1 MKVLNSGIGD
11 KNALIFIGGAVT
23 GSLVSW
29 YFTKKKYETLAE
41 NEIAKMREGYR
52 KKNKE
57 LADRARVK
65 PNISEV
71 VNDRITIHQEDV
83 DLDEKE
89 ENLIAKYAEESEPT
103 GEENISPNDDIIEFI
118 DDSEFASMNG
128 YEKVNLVLYEDDVL
142 ANEMS
147 DDIVL
152 VEDTVG
158 QQAIDDFKHYNP
170 EAFYVRNNQL
180 MTEYEITRD
189 HRTYEEVTG
198 IPIRE
203 YDS

>member
-1 MKVLNSGIGD
+1 MYK
-11 KNALIFIGGAVT
+11 KAFIFIGGAVT

-41 NEIAKMREGYR
+41 DEIAKMREWYR
-52 KKNKE
+52 QKNKE
-57 LADRARVK
+57 LAERARIK

-71 VNDRITIHQEDV
+71 VNDRLTIHKDDV
-83 DLDEKE
+83 DLSEKE

-103 GEENISPNDDIIEFI
+103 GEENISPNDDVIEFI

>member
-1 MKVLNSGIGD
+1 MYNK
-11 KNALIFIGGAVT
+11 ALIFIGGAVT

-71 VNDRITIHQEDV
+71 VNDRLTIPKEDA
-83 DLDEKE
+83 DLAEKE

-118 DDSEFASMNG
+118 DDGEFASMNG

>member
-1 MKVLNSGIGD
+1 MYK
-11 KNALIFIGGAVT
+11 KAFIFIGGAVT

-57 LADRARVK
+57 LAERARIK

-71 VNDRITIHQEDV
+71 VKDRVTISQEDA
-83 DLDEKE
+83 DLAEKE

-118 DDSEFASMNG
+118 DDGEFASMNG

>member
-1 MKVLNSGIGD
+1 MYNK
-11 KNALIFIGGAVT
+11 ALIFIGGAVT

-52 KKNKE
+52 QKNKE
-57 LADRARVK
+57 LAERARVK

-71 VNDRITIHQEDV
+71 VNDRLTIHKDDV
-83 DLDEKE
+83 DLSEKE

-103 GEENISPNDDIIEFI
+103 GEENISPNDDVIEFI

>member
-1 MKVLNSGIGD
+1 MYK
-11 KNALIFIGGAVT
+11 KAFIFIGGAVT

-57 LADRARVK
+57 LAERARIK
-65 PNISEV
+65 PDISEV
-71 VNDRITIHQEDV
+71 TKDRITIHQEDV
-83 DLDEKE
+83 DSSEKE

-118 DDSEFASMNG
+118 DDGEFASMNG

>member
-1 MKVLNSGIGD
+1 MYK
-11 KNALIFIGGAVT
+11 KAFIFIGGAVT

-52 KKNKE
+52 QKNKE
-57 LADRARVK
+57 LAERARIK

-71 VNDRITIHQEDV
+71 VNDRLTIHKDDV
-83 DLDEKE
+83 DLSEKE

-103 GEENISPNDDIIEFI
+103 GEENISPNDDVIEFI

>member
-1 MKVLNSGIGD
+1 MYK
-11 KNALIFIGGAVT
+11 KALIFIGGAVT

-57 LADRARVK
+57 LAERARIK
-65 PNISEV
+65 PDISEV
-71 VNDRITIHQEDV
+71 TKDRFTIHQEDV
-83 DLDEKE
+83 DLAEKE

-118 DDSEFASMNG
+118 DDGEFASMNG

-142 ANEMS
+142 ANEIS

>member
-1 MKVLNSGIGD
+1 MYNK
-11 KNALIFIGGAVT
+11 ALIFIGGAVT
-23 GSLVSW
+23 GSIVSW

-52 KKNKE
+52 QKNKE
-57 LADRARVK
+57 LAERARIK
-65 PNISEV
+65 PDISEV
-71 VNDRITIHQEDV
+71 VKDQITIRQEDV
-83 DLDEKE
+83 DLSEKE

-103 GEENISPNDDIIEFI
+103 GEENISPNDDVIEFI

>member
-1 MKVLNSGIGD
+1 MYNK
-11 KNALIFIGGAVT
+11 ALIFIGGAVT

-52 KKNKE
+52 QKNKE
-57 LADRARVK
+57 LAERARIK
-65 PNISEV
+65 PDISEV
-71 VNDRITIHQEDV
+71 TKDRITIHQEDV
-83 DLDEKE
+83 DLAEKE

-118 DDSEFASMNG
+118 DDGEFASMNG
-128 YEKVNLVLYEDDVL
+128 YEKINLVLYEDDVL
-142 ANEMS
+142 ANEIS

>member
-1 MKVLNSGIGD
+1 MYK
-11 KNALIFIGGAVT
+11 KALIFIGGAVT

-57 LADRARVK
+57 LAERARVK

-71 VNDRITIHQEDV
+71 VNDRLTIHKEDV
-83 DLDEKE
+83 DLAEKE

-142 ANEMS
+142 ANEIS

>member
-1 MKVLNSGIGD
+1 MYK
-11 KNALIFIGGAVT
+11 KALIFIGGAVT

-57 LADRARVK
+57 LAERARIK
-65 PNISEV
+65 PDISEV
-71 VNDRITIHQEDV
+71 TKDRITIHQEDV

-89 ENLIAKYAEESEPT
+89 ESLIAKYAEESEPT
-103 GEENISPNDDIIEFI
+103 GEENISPNDDVIEFI

-142 ANEMS
+142 ANEIS

>member
-1 MKVLNSGIGD
+1 MYK
-11 KNALIFIGGAVT
+11 KAFIFIGGAVT

-57 LADRARVK
+57 LAERARIK

-71 VNDRITIHQEDV
+71 VKDRVTIRQEDS
-83 DLDEKE
+83 DLAEKE

-118 DDSEFASMNG
+118 DDGEFASMNG

-142 ANEMS
+142 PNEMS

>member
-1 MKVLNSGIGD
+1 MYK
-11 KNALIFIGGAVT
+11 KALIFIGGAVT

-71 VNDRITIHQEDV
+71 VNDRITIHQDDV
-83 DLDEKE
+83 DLAEKE

>member
-1 MKVLNSGIGD
+1 MYKKV
-11 KNALIFIGGAVT
+11 LIFIGGAVT

-29 YFTKKKYETLAE
+29 YFTKKNYETWAE

-57 LADRARVK
+57 LAERARVK
-65 PNISEV
+65 PDISEV
-71 VNDRITIHQEDV
+71 VKDHLTIRSEDMDV
-83 DLDEKE
+83 VEKE
-89 ENLIAKYAEESEPT
+89 SELVAKYAEESEPT

-118 DDSEFASMNG
+118 DDGEFASMNG
-128 YEKVNLVLYEDDVL
+128 YEKVNLVLYGDDVL

>member
-1 MKVLNSGIGD
+1 MYK
-11 KNALIFIGGAVT
+11 KAFIFIGGAVT

-41 NEIAKMREGYR
+41 DEIAKMREGYR
-52 KKNKE
+52 QKNKE

-71 VNDRITIHQEDV
+71 VNDRLTIHKDDV
-83 DLDEKE
+83 DLSEKE

-103 GEENISPNDDIIEFI
+103 GEENISHNDDVIEFI

-142 ANEMS
+142 ANETS

>member
-1 MKVLNSGIGD
+1 MYK
-11 KNALIFIGGAVT
+11 KALIFIGGAVT

-57 LADRARVK
+57 LAERARIK

-89 ENLIAKYAEESEPT
+89 ENLVAKYAEESEPT
-103 GEENISPNDDIIEFI
+103 GEENISPNDDVIEFI
-118 DDSEFASMNG
+118 DDGEFASMNG

>member
-1 MKVLNSGIGD
+1 MYNK
-11 KNALIFIGGAVT
+11 ALIFIGGAIT

-52 KKNKE
+52 QKNKE
-57 LADRARVK
+57 LAERARIK
-65 PNISEV
+65 PDISEV
-71 VNDRITIHQEDV
+71 TKDRITIHQEDV
-83 DLDEKE
+83 DLAEKE

-118 DDSEFASMNG
+118 DDGEFASMNG

>member
-1 MKVLNSGIGD
+1 MYNK
-11 KNALIFIGGAVT
+11 ALIFIGGAVT
-23 GSLVSW
+23 GSLISW

-52 KKNKE
+52 QKNKE
-57 LADRARVK
+57 LAERARIKPDISAVVK
-65 PNISEV
+65 
-71 VNDRITIHQEDV
+71 DQITIRQDDV
-83 DLDEKE
+83 DLSEKE

-103 GEENISPNDDIIEFI
+103 GEENISPNDDVIEFI

>member
-1 MKVLNSGIGD
+1 MYNK
-11 KNALIFIGGAVT
+11 ALIFIGGAVT

-57 LADRARVK
+57 LAERARIK
-65 PNISEV
+65 PDISEV
-71 VNDRITIHQEDV
+71 TKDRVTIHKEDV

-118 DDSEFASMNG
+118 DDGEFASMNG

-142 ANEMS
+142 ANEIS

>member
-1 MKVLNSGIGD
+1 MYNK
-11 KNALIFIGGAVT
+11 ALIFIGGAVT

-52 KKNKE
+52 QKNKE
-57 LADRARVK
+57 LAERARIK
-65 PNISEV
+65 PDISEV
-71 VNDRITIHQEDV
+71 VKDQITIRQDDV
-83 DLDEKE
+83 DLSEKE

-103 GEENISPNDDIIEFI
+103 GEENISPNDDVIEFI

>member
-1 MKVLNSGIGD
+1 MYNK
-11 KNALIFIGGAVT
+11 ALIFIGGAVT

-71 VNDRITIHQEDV
+71 VNDRLTIPKEDV
-83 DLDEKE
+83 DLSEKE

-118 DDSEFASMNG
+118 DDGEFASMNG

>member
-1 MKVLNSGIGD
+1 MYNK
-11 KNALIFIGGAVT
+11 ALIFIGGAVT

-52 KKNKE
+52 QKNKE
-57 LADRARVK
+57 LAERARIK

-71 VNDRITIHQEDV
+71 VNDRLTIHKDDV
-83 DLDEKE
+83 DLSEKE

-103 GEENISPNDDIIEFI
+103 GEENISPNDDVIEFI
-118 DDSEFASMNG
+118 DDGEFASMNG

>member
-1 MKVLNSGIGD
+1 MYK
-11 KNALIFIGGAVT
+11 KALIFIGGAVT

-52 KKNKE
+52 QKNKE
-57 LADRARVK
+57 LAERARIK
-65 PNISEV
+65 PDISEV
-71 VNDRITIHQEDV
+71 TKDRITIHQEDV
-83 DLDEKE
+83 DLDEKV

-142 ANEMS
+142 ANEIS

>member
-1 MKVLNSGIGD
+1 MYK
-11 KNALIFIGGAVT
+11 KAFIFIGGAVT

-41 NEIAKMREGYR
+41 NEIAKMREWYR
-52 KKNKE
+52 QKNKE
-57 LADRARVK
+57 LAERARVK

-71 VNDRITIHQEDV
+71 VNDRLTIPKEDV
-83 DLDEKE
+83 DLAEKE
-89 ENLIAKYAEESEPT
+89 ANLIAKYAEESEPT

-128 YEKVNLVLYEDDVL
+128 YDKVNLVLYEDDVL

>member
-1 MKVLNSGIGD
+1 MYK
-11 KNALIFIGGAVT
+11 KALIFIGGAVT

-57 LADRARVK
+57 LAERARIK

-71 VNDRITIHQEDV
+71 VKDRVTISQEDA
-83 DLDEKE
+83 DLAEKE

-118 DDSEFASMNG
+118 DDGEFASMNG

-142 ANEMS
+142 ANEIS

>member
-1 MKVLNSGIGD
+1 MYK
-11 KNALIFIGGAVT
+11 KALIFIGGAVT

-57 LADRARVK
+57 LAERARIK
-65 PNISEV
+65 PDISEV
-71 VNDRITIHQEDV
+71 VKDQITIRQDDV
-83 DLDEKE
+83 DLSEKE

-103 GEENISPNDDIIEFI
+103 GEENISPNDDVIEFI

-142 ANEMS
+142 AKEMS

-158 QQAIDDFKHYNP
+158 PQAIDDFKHYNP

>member
-1 MKVLNSGIGD
+1 MYNK
-11 KNALIFIGGAVT
+11 ALIFIGGAVT
-23 GSLVSW
+23 GSLISW

-52 KKNKE
+52 QKNKE
-57 LADRARVK
+57 LAERARVK

-71 VNDRITIHQEDV
+71 VNDRLTIHKDDV
-83 DLDEKE
+83 DLSEKE

-103 GEENISPNDDIIEFI
+103 GEENISPNDDVIEFI

>member
-1 MKVLNSGIGD
+1 MYK
-11 KNALIFIGGAVT
+11 KALIFIGGAVT

-52 KKNKE
+52 QKNKE
-57 LADRARVK
+57 LAERARIK
-65 PNISEV
+65 PDISEV
-71 VNDRITIHQEDV
+71 TKDRFTIHQEDV
-83 DLDEKE
+83 DLAEKE

-118 DDSEFASMNG
+118 DDGEFASMNG

>member
-1 MKVLNSGIGD
+1 MYNK
-11 KNALIFIGGAVT
+11 ALIFIGGAVT

-29 YFTKKKYETLAE
+29 YFTKKKYEILAE

-52 KKNKE
+52 QKNKE
-57 LADRARVK
+57 LAERARIK

-71 VNDRITIHQEDV
+71 VNDRLTIHKDDV
-83 DLDEKE
+83 DLSEKE

-103 GEENISPNDDIIEFI
+103 GEENISPNDDVIEFI

>member
-1 MKVLNSGIGD
+1 MYK
-11 KNALIFIGGAVT
+11 KAFIFIGGAIT

-52 KKNKE
+52 QKNKE
-57 LADRARVK
+57 LAERARIK
-65 PNISEV
+65 PDISEV
-71 VNDRITIHQEDV
+71 TKDRITIRQEDV
-83 DLDEKE
+83 DLADKE

-118 DDSEFASMNG
+118 DDGEFASMNG

-142 ANEMS
+142 ANEIS

>member
-1 MKVLNSGIGD
+1 MYK
-11 KNALIFIGGAVT
+11 KALIFIGGALT

-71 VNDRITIHQEDV
+71 VNDRLTIHKEDA
-83 DLDEKE
+83 DLSEKE

-118 DDSEFASMNG
+118 DDGEFASMNG

>member
-1 MKVLNSGIGD
+1 MYK
-11 KNALIFIGGAVT
+11 KALIFIGGAVT

-57 LADRARVK
+57 LAERARIK

-71 VNDRITIHQEDV
+71 VKDRVTISQENA
-83 DLDEKE
+83 DLAEKE

-118 DDSEFASMNG
+118 DDGEFASMNG
-128 YEKVNLVLYEDDVL
+128 YEKINLVLYEDDVL

>member
-1 MKVLNSGIGD
+1 MYNK
-11 KNALIFIGGAVT
+11 ALIFIGGAVT

-52 KKNKE
+52 QKNKE
-57 LADRARVK
+57 LAERARVK

-71 VNDRITIHQEDV
+71 VNDRLTIHQEDV
-83 DLDEKE
+83 DSSEKE

-103 GEENISPNDDIIEFI
+103 GEENISPNDDVIEFI

>member
-1 MKVLNSGIGD
+1 MYNK
-11 KNALIFIGGAVT
+11 ALIFIWGAVT

-52 KKNKE
+52 QKNKE
-57 LADRARVK
+57 LAERARIK

-71 VNDRITIHQEDV
+71 VKDRTTIHKEDA
-83 DLDEKE
+83 DLAEKE

-118 DDSEFASMNG
+118 DDGEFASMNG

>member
-1 MKVLNSGIGD
+1 MYK
-11 KNALIFIGGAVT
+11 KAFIFIGGAVT

-52 KKNKE
+52 QKNKE
-57 LADRARVK
+57 LAERARIK
-65 PNISEV
+65 PDISEV
-71 VNDRITIHQEDV
+71 TKDRFTIHQEDV
-83 DLDEKE
+83 DLAEKE
-89 ENLIAKYAEESEPT
+89 ENLIAKYAEESELT

-118 DDSEFASMNG
+118 DDGEFASMNG

>member
-1 MKVLNSGIGD
+1 MYK
-11 KNALIFIGGAVT
+11 KALTFIGGAVI

-52 KKNKE
+52 QKNKE
-57 LADRARVK
+57 LAERARIK
-65 PNISEV
+65 PDISEV
-71 VNDRITIHQEDV
+71 VKDRITIHQEDV
-83 DLDEKE
+83 DLAEKE

-103 GEENISPNDDIIEFI
+103 GEENISPNDDVIEFI
-118 DDSEFASMNG
+118 DDGEFASMNG

-142 ANEMS
+142 ANEIS

>member
-1 MKVLNSGIGD
+1 MYK
-11 KNALIFIGGAVT
+11 KALIFIGGAVT

-41 NEIAKMREGYR
+41 NEIAKMREWYR
-52 KKNKE
+52 QKNKE
-57 LADRARVK
+57 LAERARIK

-71 VNDRITIHQEDV
+71 VNDRLTIHKEDV
-83 DLDEKE
+83 DLSEKE

-118 DDSEFASMNG
+118 DDGEFASMNG

-142 ANEMS
+142 ANEIS

>member
-1 MKVLNSGIGD
+1 MYK
-11 KNALIFIGGAVT
+11 KALIFIGGAVT

-57 LADRARVK
+57 LADRARIK
-65 PNISEV
+65 PDISEV
-71 VNDRITIHQEDV
+71 TKDRITIRQDDV
-83 DLDEKE
+83 DLAEKE

-103 GEENISPNDDIIEFI
+103 GEENISPNNDIIEFI
-118 DDSEFASMNG
+118 DDGEFASMNG

>member
-1 MKVLNSGIGD
+1 MYK
-11 KNALIFIGGAVT
+11 KAFIFIGGAVT

-71 VNDRITIHQEDV
+71 VNDRLTIHQDDV
-83 DLDEKE
+83 DLSEKE
-89 ENLIAKYAEESEPT
+89 ENLIAKYAEESERT

-118 DDSEFASMNG
+118 DDGEFASMNG

>member
-1 MKVLNSGIGD
+1 MYK
-11 KNALIFIGGAVT
+11 KALIFIGGAVT

-41 NEIAKMREGYR
+41 NEIAKMREWYR
-52 KKNKE
+52 QKNKE
-57 LADRARVK
+57 LANRARIK
-65 PNISEV
+65 PDISEV
-71 VNDRITIHQEDV
+71 TKDRITIHKDDV
-83 DLDEKE
+83 DLSEKE

-103 GEENISPNDDIIEFI
+103 GEENISPNDDVIEFI